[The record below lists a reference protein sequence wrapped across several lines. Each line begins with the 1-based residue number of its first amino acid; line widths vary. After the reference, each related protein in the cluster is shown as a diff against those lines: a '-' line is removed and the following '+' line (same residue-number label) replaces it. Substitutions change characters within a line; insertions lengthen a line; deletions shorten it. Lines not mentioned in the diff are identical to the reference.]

1 MAKQDII
8 EVRGVVEEL
17 LPAGSFKV
25 KLENGHVVLAHLAG
39 RMRMNKIR
47 IMLGDAVKVEITPYN
62 LSKARIT
69 YRF

>member
-47 IMLGDAVKVEITPYN
+47 IMLGDAVKVEITPYD

>member
-25 KLENGHVVLAHLAG
+25 KLENGHMVLAHLAG

-47 IMLGDAVKVEITPYN
+47 IMLGDAVKVEITPYD

>member
-25 KLENGHVVLAHLAG
+25 KLENGHMVLAHLAG

-47 IMLGDAVKVEITPYN
+47 IMLGDSVKVEITPYD

>member
-1 MAKQDII
+1 MVKQDII

-25 KLENGHVVLAHLAG
+25 KLENGHMVLAHLAG

-47 IMLGDAVKVEITPYN
+47 IMLGDAVKVEITPYD